1 MVVRSRMRRPS
12 PNRGNCR
19 RVRRRFAP
27 HELRD
32 AHAVLACRWRRA
44 RASGGLCETDRN
56 RRARAGG
63 AALARAAG
71 ALSSGTGDAP
81 SARVRSN
88 RFTYG
93 TASSAAVSP
102 SVGHNPPPRDQAE
115 PCSNAIGST
124 GPSAMGTTR
133 PCDNRD
139 WRRPGR
145 RVTPREVSR
154 PGVASPL
161 DASSKGSGAC
171 ARPAPCA
178 VPAGAGRAAEPKDAQ
193 PRVPRR
199 VLRA

>member
-27 HELRD
+27 HELRH

-44 RASGGLCETDRN
+44 RASGGLCETHRN

-145 RVTPREVSR
+145 RVTPREVGR